1 MAKKLKNIPANPH
14 PAHYMMHKYW
24 GRKPHNVVSEYIR
37 NYTKEGD
44 TVLDPFMGSGV
55 TIIESVKLL
64 RSAIGIDLNPLSS
77 FIARNTLTELD
88 INEFDRNFYTI
99 LENNK
104 KKFDNLYITK
114 CPDCNSSATLLNCV
128 YEEMTLL
135 RVKGR
140 CKNCGTFRK
149 DADQADIKTI
159 KKSETLFKKAKKNLE
174 INYPKD
180 EILQYV
186 KRSNKTHIDQLFT
199 SRALLILSNIKTDIL
214 SLNNKTNK
222 NMLMM
227 CFSSMLP
234 NVSKMIPGDLKTVNG
249 KSGWQISKLWAPKI
263 HTEKNIFESFISRYK
278 RIRKGKLETNHLIKS
293 KKYKL
298 YKKSS
303 EHLNNIKSNSIDYI
317 FTDPPYGE
325 SIAYLG
331 LSMFFNSW
339 LDESTDYSKEIIYDP
354 YRNKRYKDYSVRL
367 DKVFK
372 ELYRVL
378 KQDCYLSFTF
388 HNRDIKI
395 WKSVID
401 AVNDA
406 GFEMKNIT
414 YQEQAVAS
422 GTQGINYKN
431 TLRGDFIYNFIKSDI
446 KAKKINKI
454 YKDPDKL
461 IANKIDSIFLK
472 NKKISIDK
480 LYEELIP
487 YIVKK
492 QIYFDNK
499 NNPINFETILLRK
512 YEYGP
517 EFEGSKNYVW
527 QLKKV

>member
-1 MAKKLKNIPANPH
+1 
-14 PAHYMMHKYW
+14 
-24 GRKPHNVVSEYIR
+24 
-37 NYTKEGD
+37 
-44 TVLDPFMGSGV
+44 
-55 TIIESVKLL
+55 
-64 RSAIGIDLNPLSS
+64 
-77 FIARNTLTELD
+77 
-88 INEFDRNFYTI
+88 
-99 LENNK
+99 
-104 KKFDNLYITK
+104 
-114 CPDCNSSATLLNCV
+114 
-128 YEEMTLL
+128 
-135 RVKGR
+135 
-140 CKNCGTFRK
+140 
-149 DADQADIKTI
+149 
-159 KKSETLFKKAKKNLE
+159 
-174 INYPKD
+174 
-180 EILQYV
+180 
-186 KRSNKTHIDQLFT
+186 
-199 SRALLILSNIKTDIL
+199 
-214 SLNNKTNK
+214 
-222 NMLMM
+222 MLMM

-414 YQEQAVAS
+414 YQEQ
-422 GTQGINYKN
+422 
-431 TLRGDFIYNFIKSDI
+431 
-446 KAKKINKI
+446 
-454 YKDPDKL
+454 
-461 IANKIDSIFLK
+461 
-472 NKKISIDK
+472 
-480 LYEELIP
+480 
-487 YIVKK
+487 
-492 QIYFDNK
+492 
-499 NNPINFETILLRK
+499 LLHLAPRA
-512 YEYGP
+512 
-517 EFEGSKNYVW
+517 
-527 QLKKV
+527 

>member
-114 CPDCNSSATLLNCV
+114 CPDCNGSATLLNCV

-149 DADQADIKTI
+149 DADQADTKTI

-249 KSGWQISKLWAPKI
+249 KSGWQISKLWAPK
-263 HTEKNIFESFISRYK
+263 FI
-278 RIRKGKLETNHLIKS
+278 L
-293 KKYKL
+293 KKYL
-298 YKKSS
+298 
-303 EHLNNIKSNSIDYI
+303 
-317 FTDPPYGE
+317 
-325 SIAYLG
+325 
-331 LSMFFNSW
+331 
-339 LDESTDYSKEIIYDP
+339 
-354 YRNKRYKDYSVRL
+354 
-367 DKVFK
+367 
-372 ELYRVL
+372 
-378 KQDCYLSFTF
+378 
-388 HNRDIKI
+388 
-395 WKSVID
+395 
-401 AVNDA
+401 
-406 GFEMKNIT
+406 
-414 YQEQAVAS
+414 
-422 GTQGINYKN
+422 
-431 TLRGDFIYNFIKSDI
+431 
-446 KAKKINKI
+446 
-454 YKDPDKL
+454 
-461 IANKIDSIFLK
+461 
-472 NKKISIDK
+472 
-480 LYEELIP
+480 
-487 YIVKK
+487 
-492 QIYFDNK
+492 
-499 NNPINFETILLRK
+499 
-512 YEYGP
+512 
-517 EFEGSKNYVW
+517 
-527 QLKKV
+527 